1 MQTLQGL
8 MQFLGFF
15 TPRVKTSS
23 YNPPNNP
30 FYQAVAHSD
39 ITGIG
44 VIRRPQHRSFLGGY
58 SNVYEGTL
66 QYKRGPEMKVAIK
79 VMRFRGP
86 VSPQLDDKDYKRF
99 YMEVLVSSRL
109 GHPHIAEFKGFTMP
123 TDLTDMPAIISLW
136 YQNGHIMAWL
146 EKNLTVDR
154 LSLLRDVISGVR
166 YLHSRGIVHGDLKA
180 ANVLIDDQYRARLC
194 DFGMS
199 HLIDNQDDLPS
210 YSEVSLSEIGCT
222 LRFSSPELQENEI
235 STFMSD
241 MWASGCVATQILA
254 NEVPYANHRNEP
266 GIRFAILKGEMPV
279 NIAAFTHQNHL
290 IEALLGNIAACWRKD
305 PRHRPSSEHLLGSID
320 SLMRQ
325 GLKIVRPLVY
335 KKGDV

>member
-1 MQTLQGL
+1 MQILQGL

-15 TPRVKTSS
+15 TPQVKTSS
-23 YNPPNNP
+23 YNTPNNP

-44 VIRRPQHRSFLGGY
+44 VIRRTQNRSFLGGY
-58 SNVYEGTL
+58 SDVYEGTL
-66 QYKRGPEMKVAIK
+66 QYKRGPKMKVAIK

-86 VSPQLDDKDYKRF
+86 VSPQLDDKGYKRF

-166 YLHSRGIVHGDLKA
+166 YLHSQGIVHGDLKA
-180 ANVLIDDQYRARLC
+180 
-194 DFGMS
+194 
-199 HLIDNQDDLPS
+199 
-210 YSEVSLSEIGCT
+210 VSKCVNRRSI
-222 LRFSSPELQENEI
+222 SS
-235 STFMSD
+235 
-241 MWASGCVATQILA
+241 
-254 NEVPYANHRNEP
+254 
-266 GIRFAILKGEMPV
+266 
-279 NIAAFTHQNHL
+279 
-290 IEALLGNIAACWRKD
+290 
-305 PRHRPSSEHLLGSID
+305 SI
-320 SLMRQ
+320 M
-325 GLKIVRPLVY
+325 
-335 KKGDV
+335 